1 MKGLNGNVRRR
12 KEGGEERRGLG
23 HVRARARKRDF
34 ADVALSADESRRDLR
49 IEERHEERDT
59 QRARREERREDRGE
73 GAGRRVS

>member
-12 KEGGEERRGLG
+12 ERRGLG

-49 IEERHEERDT
+49 IEERHEET
-59 QRARREERREDRGE
+59 GYTEGEERRKKGGSRGRGE
-73 GAGRRVS
+73 GGLAERVS